1 MAELTSMQNIGAE
14 MARKLAAVG
23 IHTPEELRR
32 AGAKHAY
39 FKLKEVFPKVCLVH
53 LYALEGAI
61 QNTAY
66 NSLSQE
72 TRQDLKH
79 FSDQLRGE

>member
-39 FKLKEVFPKVCLVH
+39 FKLKEVFPKVCLVICTPWR
-53 LYALEGAI
+53 GQFKI
-61 QNTAY
+61 PPTTAFPK
-66 NSLSQE
+66 
-72 TRQDLKH
+72 RP
-79 FSDQLRGE
+79 GGI